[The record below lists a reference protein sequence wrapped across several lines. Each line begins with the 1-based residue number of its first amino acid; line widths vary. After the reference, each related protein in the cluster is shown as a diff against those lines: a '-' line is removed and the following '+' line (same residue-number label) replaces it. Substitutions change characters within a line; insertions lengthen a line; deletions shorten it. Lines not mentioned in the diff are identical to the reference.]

1 MKRSFLTALGL
12 EKDQI
17 DQIMSEHGSTVE
29 LIKEK
34 NQESV
39 EKQVEKFNAKI
50 SELQEKVD
58 SAPTGNNGKLE
69 EMYNALKAEYDEYKT
84 GVENEKTVASK
95 QSVLRGHLE
104 KDGANPKLIK
114 LLEREFDL
122 SKLEVDGE
130 KIKDWDSV
138 SKPIKEAYADVFG
151 VTQTKGAD
159 VATPPGENTGEEDPF
174 LAGFNE

>member
-12 EKDQI
+12 EKEQI

-34 NQESV
+34 NQETV
-39 EKQVEKFNAKI
+39 EKQVEKLNTKI
-50 SELQEKVD
+50 AELQEKVD
-58 SAPTGNNGKLE
+58 NAPTGDNGNLE
-69 EMYNALKAEYDEYKT
+69 EKYNALKTEYDEYKA
-84 GVENEKTVASK
+84 GVDAEKTTASK
-95 QSVLRGHLE
+95 QSILRGHLE

-114 LLEREFDL
+114 LIEREFDL

-130 KIKDWDSV
+130 KIKDWDFV

-151 VTQTKGAD
+151 VTQTKSAD

-174 LAGFNE
+174 IAGFNE